1 MYFFFFSGR
10 VASVSVSRVS
20 AVQYRLLETL
30 QCHFTSTQRAVD
42 AFSEIYNRL

>member
-1 MYFFFFSGR
+1 M
-10 VASVSVSRVS
+10 SVSRVS

-42 AFSEIYNRL
+42 AFSEIYSRLSGILRAYNKM